1 MKLSTLI
8 YNDKKHYKFVNNNKL
23 PQAIKCCFSYNLL
36 MLGPLTMKLCTLMY
50 FGGEDNDK
58 ESEAINTCYFLYG
71 HCAPMH
77 VHAVKKGKEKSK

>member
-1 MKLSTLI
+1 
-8 YNDKKHYKFVNNNKL
+8 
-23 PQAIKCCFSYNLL
+23 
-36 MLGPLTMKLCTLMY
+36 MLGLLTMKLCTLIY

-77 VHAVKKGKEKSK
+77 VHAVKKERRKVNKKDNGMMVTSSN